1 MLALLSGQGSYLC
14 VNESFVSVS
23 SGIGAN
29 REVVTFGEWEDS
41 KKKKSFEPRLFQVSD
56 ESGKMV
62 VEEIAN
68 FDQESLDGDDVMIL
82 DALNVIYVWVGA
94 GANQDEKK
102 GALNTAKKYLEQGNL
117 PRHKKTTIETIF
129 QGQETPTFKKFFPS
143 WDDELFKRSIRI
155 RNLIIRAPFAELW
168 PSLSFFPSR
177 NVVPAKTG
185 WMTLRGFP

>member
-1 MLALLSGQGSYLC
+1 LTSNQPSR
-14 VNESFVSVS
+14 F
-23 SGIGAN
+23 
-29 REVVTFGEWEDS
+29 REFRFGEWEDS
-41 KKKKSFEPRLFQVSD
+41 KKKKSFDPRLFQVSD

-117 PRHKKTTIETIF
+117 PRHKQTTIETIF
-129 QGQETPTFKKFFPS
+129 QGRETPTFKKFFPS
-143 WDDELFKRSIRI
+143 WDDELFQRDERTVANMRK
-155 RNLIIRAPFAELW
+155 LLFE
-168 PSLSFFPSR
+168 
-177 NVVPAKTG
+177 
-185 WMTLRGFP
+185 

>member
-1 MLALLSGQGSYLC
+1 MYALKTLFH
-14 VNESFVSVS
+14 VRRTVS
-23 SGIGAN
+23 ILFLTPN
-29 REVVTFGEWEDS
+29 QPIRFRKFRFGEWEDS
-41 KKKKSFEPRLFQVSD
+41 KKKKSFDPRLFQVSD

-117 PRHKKTTIETIF
+117 PRHKQTTIETIF
-129 QGQETPTFKKFFPS
+129 QGRETPTFKKFFPS
-143 WDDELFKRSIRI
+143 WDDELFQRDERTVANMRK
-155 RNLIIRAPFAELW
+155 LLFE
-168 PSLSFFPSR
+168 
-177 NVVPAKTG
+177 
-185 WMTLRGFP
+185 